1 MAWPGRSAVAAGRG
15 AASAPL
21 LLDVIGILLPGA
33 GLAVHPVAVLSR
45 ATCLAGSVL
54 VGATALCYQ
63 RYGRGACLACGRTG
77 EAVRPA
83 RPRGCHRGCSPPAGL
98 R

>member
-1 MAWPGRSAVAAGRG
+1 MAAALG
-15 AASAPL
+15 AASAL

-33 GLAVHPVAVLSR
+33 GLAVHPVALLSR
-45 ATCLAGSVL
+45 ATCLAGGVL
-54 VGATALCYQ
+54 VGATA
-63 RYGRGACLACGRTG
+63 RATSGIWRGTCLACGRTG